1 MPKRANP
8 TPFESIAI
16 NTLTLPNRFV
26 RSATWEG
33 LATDDGH
40 VTPALCER
48 MNLVAREYCAS
59 NVGESGALILSEFA
73 GAAAQ
78 FQRLGPCW

>member
-1 MPKRANP
+1 MWRGP
-8 TPFESIAI
+8 
-16 NTLTLPNRFV
+16 V
-26 RSATWEG
+26 RKSPIDAR
-33 LATDDGH
+33 DG
-40 VTPALCER
+40 

>member
-1 MPKRANP
+1 
-8 TPFESIAI
+8 
-16 NTLTLPNRFV
+16 
-26 RSATWEG
+26 
-33 LATDDGH
+33 
-40 VTPALCER
+40 

-59 NVGESGALILSEFA
+59 NVGENGALILSEFA